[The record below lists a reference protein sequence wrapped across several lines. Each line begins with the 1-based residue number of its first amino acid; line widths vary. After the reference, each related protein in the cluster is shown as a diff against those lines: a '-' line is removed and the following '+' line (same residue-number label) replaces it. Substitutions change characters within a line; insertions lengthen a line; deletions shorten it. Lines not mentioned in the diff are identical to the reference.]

1 MSRWY
6 ENLKWRCLVD
16 MHIPDW
22 NQNFLSK
29 FNPREYAENMKIG
42 GVELS
47 ELYTGNCLGMCFFP
61 TRVGYQHKAFLGRD
75 MTKEILSAIEG
86 EKIIYFNIWSRWA
99 FDTHPEWRII
109 LADGHNSLWKNGE
122 ECSRFGICCINSDG
136 YKDYVKKQITQL
148 VTDYPSKGLWIDML
162 GWFGMLCHCDACKEK
177 FEKQTGL
184 TIPQNP
190 DWNSSEW
197 TKFMRFREKSVTEFA
212 NMIIDTAKEINSEIS
227 VVFNCAAWQLD
238 NLIAG
243 IDESFLTTNEYLAG
257 DFYGNSLAYST
268 ICRVLNNLSRNK
280 PIEFMTSRCVELED
294 HTTIKSKEELRNSVY
309 ASIAHNA
316 AFVMIDAINPDGTME
331 KEVYKNLGEIKK
343 EVEPLYEFWNPK
355 AKMMS
360 DVLFYTNL
368 KSGFNP
374 RGRNSHYLNNKSM
387 TGGHLGVLAKCM
399 IKEHIP
405 YDLIFKPNLEDAI
418 KTNKTIILS
427 DVFILDNEEVELFC
441 EFVKNGGNLIVT
453 GLTGMFD
460 KEKGRRDNFAL
471 ADIMGVN
478 YKGETEYDFS
488 YFNPVA
494 SHLFDGYSKS
504 APMVSYCSSA
514 IVETDGAQ
522 VMATLTLPCSHS
534 LDAHVFSS
542 AISNPPWDH
551 TVYPAVTINKYGKG
565 RVMYISSPFECDEK
579 SAQQKVFAN
588 HVKYMMQQAPLFTTN
603 APTWMDV
610 FLYDDGDG
618 KYRVVFLQAM
628 EKYYEC
634 EVHNVEISIKINGI
648 TKAISAREGK
658 EIPIK
663 QTSAGIKIN
672 IKSIKDFEIIELS

>member
-1 MSRWY
+1 
-6 ENLKWRCLVD
+6 
-16 MHIPDW
+16 
-22 NQNFLSK
+22 
-29 FNPREYAENMKIG
+29 
-42 GVELS
+42 
-47 ELYTGNCLGMCFFP
+47 
-61 TRVGYQHKAFLGRD
+61 
-75 MTKEILSAIEG
+75 
-86 EKIIYFNIWSRWA
+86 
-99 FDTHPEWRII
+99 
-109 LADGHNSLWKNGE
+109 
-122 ECSRFGICCINSDG
+122 
-136 YKDYVKKQITQL
+136 
-148 VTDYPSKGLWIDML
+148 
-162 GWFGMLCHCDACKEK
+162 
-177 FEKQTGL
+177 
-184 TIPQNP
+184 
-190 DWNSSEW
+190 
-197 TKFMRFREKSVTEFA
+197 
-212 NMIIDTAKEINSEIS
+212 
-227 VVFNCAAWQLD
+227 
-238 NLIAG
+238 
-243 IDESFLTTNEYLAG
+243 
-257 DFYGNSLAYST
+257 
-268 ICRVLNNLSRNK
+268 
-280 PIEFMTSRCVELED
+280 MTSRCVELED

-427 DVFILDNEEVELFC
+427 DVFMLDEEEVAMFRK
-441 EFVKNGGNLIVT
+441 FVNDGGNLIIT

-460 KEKGRRDNFAL
+460 KEEGRRENFVL